1 MKLYELAQM
10 MDMVINGGLVFD
22 EETGEV
28 LFDSS
33 NLDELEAALDAKIEA
48 CCIVVKETEAEAEAI
63 KAEEKRLKARR
74 GDNVH
79 AADSPAPR
87 AQGEGGGAPARV
99 RAAVHGAVGS
109 EEDRHA
115 PRLRDEPVVEV
126 RQRLRRGQGAADV
139 HGREDHGIGGQGGRS
154 RGDQGRHRGSRL
166 RAFRANLAEDRV
178 ELCYNS

>member
-74 GDNVH
+74 ERKEKE
-79 AADSPAPR
+79 AA
-87 AQGEGGGAPARV
+87 
-99 RAAVHGAVGS
+99 
-109 EEDRHA
+109 
-115 PRLRDEPVVEV
+115 RLREYVQRCMEQSGARKIDTPRVCVTSRSSKYVNVYDEAKVPRMFTESVDKEAVREAIKDGIEV
-126 RQRLRRGQGAADV
+126 PGC
-139 HGREDHGIGGQGGRS
+139 
-154 RGDQGRHRGSRL
+154 
-166 RAFRANLAEDRV
+166 
-178 ELCYNS
+178 ELSERISLKIE

>member
-74 GDNVH
+74 ERKEKE
-79 AADSPAPR
+79 AA
-87 AQGEGGGAPARV
+87 
-99 RAAVHGAVGS
+99 
-109 EEDRHA
+109 
-115 PRLRDEPVVEV
+115 RLREYVQRCMEQSGARKIDTPRVCVTSRSSKYVNVYDEAKVPRMFMAEKITESVDKKAVREAIKDGIEV
-126 RQRLRRGQGAADV
+126 PGC
-139 HGREDHGIGGQGGRS
+139 
-154 RGDQGRHRGSRL
+154 
-166 RAFRANLAEDRV
+166 
-178 ELCYNS
+178 ELSERISLKIE